1 MQNSHD
7 DFFGGDASR
16 KLSSIMVPVSGTL
29 LSGIRGVLSRFHDC
43 GIRYRQVACI
53 PESGRQKQ
61 KSRANMCFHGL
72 SVSFLTDEGSLIVT
86 VIH

>member
-43 GIRYRQVACI
+43 GIRYRQVERFSTFI
-53 PESGRQKQ
+53 G
-61 KSRANMCFHGL
+61 CFVL
-72 SVSFLTDEGSLIVT
+72 LQ
-86 VIH
+86 